1 MVQGTANSRAPVA
14 TTGCHRSRDWRP
26 GKTLRPI
33 SMACCLLVAAAVSAQ
48 DRPMLTYAAIRKEV
62 EVLPLSEDPRV
73 NPRAA
78 NFFQLAG
85 AADEQLCNEVL
96 RTFNEPGRY
105 AGDNGA
111 RWLLNNSQELEFR
124 SMSEA
129 GAAEGAAVSV
139 FIGLGYV
146 NVDID
151 ADGNDEHVYRLTSV
165 LSSQEHQRL
174 LIVGEQLQRRPE
186 LLNAQAKRC
195 ARMDP
200 SGSCDSI
207 NTMIRYA
214 LTARTP
220 DRISNEWLF
229 TRQDIWRS
237 ATEDGDSRR
246 LIFIGRNQPKRN
258 IGSATGAYWS
268 LYRIGSRVLA
278 VAAPNQDFAP
288 PELMVF
294 APEQQRNGVLQCV
307 LMPVAWH
314 N

>member
-1 MVQGTANSRAPVA
+1 
-14 TTGCHRSRDWRP
+14 
-26 GKTLRPI
+26 
-33 SMACCLLVAAAVSAQ
+33 
-48 DRPMLTYAAIRKEV
+48 MLTYAAIRQEV

-73 NPRAA
+73 KPRAA
-78 NFFQLAG
+78 SFFQLAG

-96 RTFNEPGRY
+96 QTFNEPGRY
-105 AGDNGA
+105 SGDNGA
-111 RWLLNNSQELEFR
+111 RWLLNNSQEIELR
-124 SMSEA
+124 SMSA
-129 GAAEGAAVSV
+129 QGAAEGAAVSV
-139 FIGLGYV
+139 FLGLDYV

-174 LIVGEQLQRRPE
+174 MIVGEQLQRRPE
-186 LLNAQAKRC
+186 LLNGQARRC
-195 ARMDP
+195 SQIDP

-220 DRISNEWLF
+220 DRIAGEWAF

-237 ATEDGDSRR
+237 TTADRDSRR

-268 LYRIGSRVLA
+268 LYRIRSRVLA

-294 APEQQRNGVLQCV
+294 APEQRRNGILQCV